1 MTETTRAENASSE
14 EPHAPMPRAHMTPRY
29 LLLIAVAWVV
39 FHLIAAGSGM
49 IGSHVLR
56 SVHLCGAIV
65 LTVLFQPLRPALRAA
80 DWAVIATA
88 VSAGSYLVVHSDA
101 ILMSNWFLNPSVERA
116 LSGALFLALMEC
128 IRRAL
133 GWVFVWLVLAFLAYA
148 IFGPYIPGVLGHRGL
163 TADRLLFS
171 FFLGAQGVTGMLV
184 GISASV
190 VALFLIFG
198 ELLNTSGAGQT
209 FLNIALRIG
218 GRLRGGAGMVAV
230 IGSAF
235 MGMING
241 SAVAN
246 VASTGVLTIPLM
258 RRLGFSRNLSG
269 AIESVA
275 STGGQF
281 MPPIMGPG
289 AFLMAELLGISYL
302 DVAAAALIPSTLFYI
317 GLLFAVWLFAG
328 KKGLQ
333 PIPVEM
339 IPSRRI
345 AYAPKAVLVLIVP
358 IGVLVGL
365 VIARFTVQYA
375 VLWAIVI
382 ALLLFVAAQLSTVH
396 EKGGG
401 RLVVATIG
409 RGIGK
414 MSDQAARNVAYVGMI
429 IAAAQLIVAIINL
442 TGLGVTLSQIIVT
455 LGQDMLVLSLIL
467 TMMVAILLGMGMPTP
482 AAYAVAAAVL
492 GPPLGRLGLELL
504 EAHLFI
510 YYFACLAAITPP
522 VAAAVFAAT
531 AISRGQVL
539 PTAGFAILLSL
550 SLYLV
555 PYLFVQNPVL
565 LMQGAAANT
574 VVAFVTGAIG
584 VGLLTVSTV
593 GYFETPISLA
603 VRGVCFVAAMALLI
617 PGALTD
623 LAGFVIFAALLIL
636 HVRSR
641 QSATSDAPVTKIA
654 ERSSGS
660 VRRD

>member
-1 MTETTRAENASSE
+1 
-14 EPHAPMPRAHMTPRY
+14 MPRALVTPRY
-29 LLLIAVAWVV
+29 LLPVAVAWVV
-39 FHLIAAGSGM
+39 FHLVAAGSGL

-65 LTVLFQPLRPALRAA
+65 LTVLFQPLRPALRAV
-80 DWAVIATA
+80 DWAIIATA
-88 VSAGSYLVVHSDA
+88 VTAGGYLVVHSDA
-101 ILMSNWFLNPSVERA
+101 ILMSNWFINPAVEKA

-133 GWVFVWLVLAFLAYA
+133 GWVFVGLVLVFLAYA
-148 IFGPYIPGVLGHRGL
+148 VLGPYIPGVLGHRGL

-171 FFLGAQGVTGMLV
+171 FYLGAQGVTGMLV

-302 DVAAAALIPSTLFYI
+302 DVATAALIPSTLFYI

-328 KKGLQ
+328 KNGLQ
-333 PIPVEM
+333 PIPSEM
-339 IPSRRI
+339 IPERRV
-345 AYAPKAVLVLIVP
+345 AYAPRAVLVLIVP

-375 VLWAIVI
+375 VLWAIVL
-382 ALLLFVAAQLSTVH
+382 ALLLFVIGQLSTLR
-396 EKGGG
+396 EAGGM
-401 RLVVATIG
+401 RRALAETG
-409 RGIGK
+409 RGIGM

-429 IAAAQLIVAIINL
+429 IAAAQLVVAIINL

-455 LGQDMLVLSLIL
+455 LGRDMLVLSLIL
-467 TMMVAILLGMGMPTP
+467 TMVVAIMLGMGMPTP

-492 GPPLGRLGLELL
+492 GPPLGRLGLELI

-531 AISRGQVL
+531 AISRGRVL

-555 PYLFVQNPVL
+555 PYLFVQDPVL
-565 LMQGAAANT
+565 LMQGSIGSIA
-574 VVAFVTGAIG
+574 VAFVTGAAG
-584 VGLLTVSTV
+584 VGLLTVVTV
-593 GYFETPISLA
+593 GYFEAAVPLA
-603 VRGVCFVAAMALLI
+603 VRGACLLAALALLL
-617 PGALTD
+617 PDTLTD
-623 LAGFVIFAALLIL
+623 VIGAVVFAGLLAL
-636 HVRSR
+636 HLRAR
-641 QSATSDAPVTKIA
+641 QSAGARP
-654 ERSSGS
+654 
-660 VRRD
+660 

>member
-1 MTETTRAENASSE
+1 MTEATRSE
-14 EPHAPMPRAHMTPRY
+14 TSADLQESAREDRQTLLPPRVLVPIA
-29 LLLIAVAWVV
+29 LLWVA
-39 FHLIAAGSGM
+39 FHLVAAGSGL

-56 SVHLCGAIV
+56 TTHLCGAVI
-65 LTVLFQPLRPALRAA
+65 LTAMYQPLRPSFRVVDIAIIVVALAA
-80 DWAVIATA
+80 
-88 VSAGSYLVVHSDA
+88 GGYLVARSDE
-101 ILMSNWFLNPSVERA
+101 ILTSNWFLNPPVERVLA
-116 LSGALFLALMEC
+116 GALFLALLEC

-133 GWVFVWLVLAFLAYA
+133 GWVFVGLVLTFLAYA
-148 IFGPYIPGVLGHRGL
+148 VLGPYIPGVLGHRGL
-163 TADRLLFS
+163 MTDRLLYS
-171 FFLGAQGVTGMLV
+171 FYFGTQGVTGMLI

-198 ELLNTSGAGQT
+198 ELLNTSGAGTT

-269 AIESVA
+269 AIEAVA

-302 DVAAAALIPSTLFYI
+302 DVAVAALIPSTLFYA

-328 KKGLQ
+328 KNGLQ
-333 PIPVEM
+333 PIPKDM
-339 IPSRRI
+339 IPSRRT
-345 AYAPKAVLVLIVP
+345 AYAPAAMVVLLVP

-375 VLWAIVI
+375 VLWALLL
-382 ALLLFVAAQLSTVH
+382 ALLLFIARQFIGLR
-396 EKGGG
+396 GQ
-401 RLVVATIG
+401 ATIG
-409 RGIGK
+409 DRVRDTAVKIGA
-414 MSDQAARNVAYVGMI
+414 MGDQAARNVAYVAMI

-455 LGQDMLVLSLIL
+455 LGQDMLVLSLML
-467 TMMVAILLGMGMPTP
+467 TMAVAILLGMGMPTP

-492 GPPLGRLGLELL
+492 APPLSRLGLELL
-504 EAHLFI
+504 ESHLFI

-522 VAAAVFAAT
+522 VASAVFAAC
-531 AISRGQVL
+531 AISRGRVL
-539 PTAGFAILLSL
+539 QTAGFAILLSL
-550 SLYLV
+550 SLYIV
-555 PYLFVQNPVL
+555 PYLFVENPVL
-565 LMQGAAANT
+565 LMQGSAGAIT
-574 VVAFVTGAIG
+574 LAFATGAVG
-584 VGLLTVSTV
+584 VGMLTIATV
-593 GYFETPISLA
+593 GYVNAPLSPVVRLVALA
-603 VRGVCFVAAMALLI
+603 AALTLLV
-617 PGALTD
+617 PGYLTD
-623 LAGFVIFAALLIL
+623 LIGVAIAAGLLIWL
-636 HVRSR
+636 RVARN
-641 QSATSDAPVTKIA
+641 PVTKAAAGPA
-654 ERSSGS
+654 ERA
-660 VRRD
+660 VEHE

>member
-1 MTETTRAENASSE
+1 MTETTQAKPAPGAE
-14 EPHAPMPRAHMTPRY
+14 PRTPMPRALLEPRY
-29 LLLIAVAWVV
+29 LLPIAVAWVV
-39 FHLIAAGSGM
+39 FHLVAAGSGL

-65 LTVLFQPLRPALRAA
+65 LTVIFQPLQSTLRVV
-80 DWAVIATA
+80 DGIIIATA
-88 VSAGSYLVVHSDA
+88 IAASAYLVVNSDN
-101 ILMSNWFLNPSVERA
+101 ILMSNWFLNPPVERA
-116 LSGALFLALMEC
+116 LSAALFLALLEC

-133 GWVFVWLVLAFLAYA
+133 GWVFVGMVLTFLAYA
-148 IFGPYIPGVLGHRGL
+148 VFGPYIPGVLGHRGL

-171 FFLGAQGVTGMLV
+171 FYLGSQGVTGMLV

-302 DVAAAALIPSTLFYI
+302 DVATAALIPSTLFYV

-328 KKGLQ
+328 KTGLQ
-333 PIPVEM
+333 PIPAEM
-339 IPSRRI
+339 IPSRRV
-345 AYAPKAVLVLIVP
+345 AYAPKAVLVLILP

-375 VLWAIVI
+375 VLWAIVL
-382 ALLLFVAAQLSTVH
+382 ALLLFIFGKLSVLRDKS
-396 EKGGG
+396 EV
-401 RLVVATIG
+401 RPVVANIA
-409 RGIGK
+409 RGFGK

-429 IAAAQLIVAIINL
+429 IAAAQIVVSIINL

-455 LGQDMLVLSLIL
+455 LGQDMFVLSLIL
-467 TMMVAILLGMGMPTP
+467 TMVVAILLGMGMPTP
-482 AAYAVAAAVL
+482 AAYAVGAAVL
-492 GPPLGRLGLELL
+492 GPPLGRLGLELI

-531 AISRGQVL
+531 AISRGKVL

-565 LMQGAAANT
+565 LMQGSAGSIAL
-574 VVAFVTGAIG
+574 AFATGAIG
-584 VGLLTVSTV
+584 VGLLTVFTV
-593 GYFETPISLA
+593 GHFVAPVPLLW
-603 VRGVCFVAAMALLI
+603 RGVCLVAALALLL
-617 PGALTD
+617 PGTLTD
-623 LAGFVIFAALLIL
+623 VIGAVVFAGLLTL
-636 HVRSR
+636 HLRTR
-641 QSATSDAPVTKIA
+641 QSAGARP
-654 ERSSGS
+654 
-660 VRRD
+660 